1 MLFILI
7 DIILEKL
14 KLNLVDI
21 INNDAGIAKDSI
33 ITYSMKYVMKMF
45 KKRRVYYYDKFGNGD
60 DETSLEG

>member
-33 ITYSMKYVMKMF
+33 ITYSMKYVMKM
-45 KKRRVYYYDKFGNGD
+45 N
-60 DETSLEG
+60 